1 MKNSR
6 GVSLIALII
15 TIIVIIILAAIV
27 MNASTSTVGNAQY
40 ARFAQE
46 FGEFNDQVS
55 LDAANVKSQTGIKG
69 QIINNAQMFYMTAN
83 GITNVSVRSGDASQ
97 TDEKLV
103 GCNTEQGVAGYTM
116 PVGYV
121 LTNYNKTKDGSH
133 PYVLQSILGIGSTKE
148 HGSSKGDD
156 ASGDRAIDVHVAY
169 VINDGKISNY
179 NQYGANKD
187 NGSASHEFYGDSNGE
202 EYHFVTSRGDV
213 FTLPGFPVQ
222 QSDGSIEYHID
233 SKNGHYY
240 VVTGNSGL
248 EPKNGTDGEVVQNVN
263 NDVITNKQPILAHY
277 LWETKGINARTGA
290 RVGTAEGADGVENAS
305 ADIAKVSQKVIKP
318 GETTAGSAYTS

>member
-1 MKNSR
+1 
-6 GVSLIALII
+6 
-15 TIIVIIILAAIV
+15 

-83 GITNVSVRSGDASQ
+83 GFTNVISSGDEVNKL
-97 TDEKLV
+97 TDDKLV
-103 GCNTEQGVAGYTM
+103 GCNTTQGVAGYTM

-121 LTNYNKTKDGSH
+121 LTNYNYKSNDPSH
-133 PYVLQSILGIGSTKE
+133 PYVLQSILNVGQPKY
-148 HGSSKGDD
+148 HGSSIISGDD
-156 ASGDRAIDVHVAY
+156 QVAY

-179 NQYGANKD
+179 NQYGANKE

-233 SKNGHYY
+233 SKNGHFY
-240 VVTGNSGL
+240 VVVGNSGL
-248 EPKNGTDGEVVQNVN
+248 VPANGEPGEKITNVN
-263 NDVITNKQPILAHY
+263 GDVVTNAQPILAHY
-277 LWETKGINARTGA
+277 LWETKGINARTGK
-290 RVGTAEGADGVENAS
+290 RVGTETWDNGVENAS
-305 ADIAKVSQKVIKP
+305 AGVAKDSQKIIKP
-318 GETTAGSAYTS
+318 GETAATAAYTG

>member
-46 FGEFNDQVS
+46 FGEFTDQVA

-69 QIINNAQMFYMTAN
+69 QIINDAQMFFMTAN
-83 GITNVSVRSGDASQ
+83 GFANIESASGDSSLN
-97 TDEKLV
+97 EK
-103 GCNTEQGVAGYTM
+103 QGVAGYTM

-121 LTNYNKTKDGSH
+121 LTNMNEEGDEQTY
-133 PYVLQSILGIGSTKE
+133 PYVLQKILNIGKP
-148 HGSSKGDD
+148 
-156 ASGDRAIDVHVAY
+156 SGDKGAEGADNSVEDQHVAY
-169 VINDGKISNY
+169 VINDGVITNY
-179 NQYGANKD
+179 AQYGK
-187 NGSASHEFYGDSNGE
+187 NGADASASHEFYGDSNGK
-202 EYHFVTSRGDV
+202 EYHFVTSNGQV
-213 FTLPGFPVQ
+213 FTLPGYPVP

-240 VVTGNSGL
+240 VVAGNSG
-248 EPKNGTDGEVVQNVN
+248 KSVGETNVN
-263 NDVITNKQPILAHY
+263 NDYITNVQPSLAAY
-277 LWETKGINARTGA
+277 LSTNKGINATTGEIIK
-290 RVGTAEGADGVENAS
+290 GTKNEG
-305 ADIAKVSQKVIKP
+305 IATDAQQI
-318 GETTAGSAYTS
+318 AF